1 MILSNCTK
9 QDIDKALGVVN
20 DEFDNNVRLNNYQ
33 QLSRTGLRHRV
44 TLRVI
49 DSKGE
54 GAHISRHM
62 EPFTGKSRRT
72 TSACWHVHGRFFD
85 ALPYGTRITTRGKVV
100 MAGDMWDDFNIGSI
114 MYPIYASESCRCGL

>member
-9 QDIDKALGVVN
+9 DDIDGALDSVN
-20 DEFDNNVRLNNYQ
+20 QKYKGNIRLNNYQ
-33 QLSRTGLRHRV
+33 QLSGTGLRHRV

-62 EPFTGKSRRT
+62 EIFGGKPRHT
-72 TSACWHVHGRFFD
+72 TSACWHVHGHFID
-85 ALPYGTRITTRGKVV
+85 ALYGTKITSGGRVFN
-100 MAGDMWDDFNIGSI
+100 AGDMWSDFNAGSV
-114 MYPIYASESCRCGL
+114 MFPLYASDSCNCT